1 MNMNLSEPD
10 LLHRAQKLNEQAL
23 AEIYDQFSP
32 GIFRYA
38 MRLLGDTVQAEDCVS
53 ETFSRFLQALHNGK
67 GPKDHLK
74 AYLYRIA
81 HNWITDQY
89 RRQPPPPLDIEDYA
103 ATFADGSNIQQDVEK
118 HLEQDRI
125 RAALKMLPAAQ
136 RQVIVLRY
144 LENWSIQEVA
154 ANLKRSPGAVK
165 AIQHRA
171 TISLREFLTAQEK
184 NK

>member
-1 MNMNLSEPD
+1 MSMNLSEPD
-10 LLHRAQKLNEQAL
+10 LLHRARQLNEQAL
-23 AEIYDQFSP
+23 VEVYDQFSP

-38 MRLLGDTVQAEDCVS
+38 MRQLGDAAQAEDCVS
-53 ETFSRFLQALHNGK
+53 DTFSRFLHALHNGK
-67 GPKDHLK
+67 GPKDYLK

-89 RRQPPPPLDIEDYA
+89 RRQPPPPLDIDE
-103 ATFADGSNIQQDVEK
+103 ATTLVDANSVQEDVEK
-118 HLEQDRI
+118 NLEQEQI
-125 RAALKMLPAAQ
+125 RAALQRLPAAQ

-154 ANLKRSPGAVK
+154 VSLKRSPGAIK

-171 TISLREFLTAQEK
+171 TLSLREILTTLEK
-184 NK
+184 KK

>member
-1 MNMNLSEPD
+1 MSMNLTESE
-10 LLHRAQKLNEQAL
+10 LLHRVHHFDEQAL
-23 AEIYDQFSP
+23 AEVFDQFSP

-38 MRLLGDTVQAEDCVS
+38 MRLLGDTDTAEDCVS
-53 ETFSRFLQALHNGK
+53 ETFSRLLHALHKGK

-89 RRQPPPPLDIEDYA
+89 RRQPPPPLDLDEA
-103 ATFADGSNIQQDVEK
+103 LTVADNVNIQETVEK
-118 HLEQDRI
+118 NLHQERI
-125 RAALKMLPAAQ
+125 RAALGKLPATQ

-144 LENWSIQEVA
+144 LEGWSIKEVA
-154 ANLKRSPGAVK
+154 ESLKRSAGAVK

-171 TISLREFLTAQEK
+171 TTSLQKHLAAQEE

>member
-1 MNMNLSEPD
+1 MNMNLTETD
-10 LLHRAQKLNEQAL
+10 LLRRVHQLDTRAL

-53 ETFSRFLQALHNGK
+53 ETFSRLLQALHKGK

-74 AYLYRIA
+74 AYIYRIA

-89 RRQPPPPLDIEDYA
+89 RRQPPPPLELDEELA
-103 ATFADGSNIQQDVEK
+103 VADANDPLETAEKNIRQE
-118 HLEQDRI
+118 RI
-125 RAALKMLPAAQ
+125 RAALRILPATQ
-136 RQVIVLRY
+136 RQVIILRY
-144 LENWSIQEVA
+144 LEGWEVQEVA
-154 ANLKRSPGAVK
+154 ASLKRSPGAVK

-171 TISLREFLTAQEK
+171 TTTLRKYLTAQEEDE
-184 NK
+184 

>member
-10 LLHRAQKLNEQAL
+10 LLHRAKELNEQAL

-38 MRLLGDTVQAEDCVS
+38 MRLLGDTVLAEDCVS
-53 ETFSRFLQALHNGK
+53 ETFSRFLHALHKKK
-67 GPKDHLK
+67 GPKDYLK

-81 HNWITDQY
+81 HNWITDHY
-89 RRQPPPPLDIEDYA
+89 RRQPPPPLDIEDA
-103 ATFADGSNIQQDVEK
+103 AIFADGSNVQQDVERS
-118 HLEQDRI
+118 LETERI
-125 RAALKMLPAAQ
+125 RAALKILPAAQ
-136 RQVIVLRY
+136 RQVIILRY

-154 ANLKRSPGAVK
+154 ASLQRSPGAVK

-171 TISLREFLTAQEK
+171 TISLRKFLTTQEK

>member
-10 LLHRAQKLNEQAL
+10 LLHRAQELNEQAL

-38 MRLLGDTVQAEDCVS
+38 MRLLGDTVLAEDCVS
-53 ETFSRFLQALHNGK
+53 ETFSRFLHALHNKK
-67 GPKDHLK
+67 GPKDYLK

-89 RRQPPPPLDIEDYA
+89 RRQPPPPLDIDDATTYA
-103 ATFADGSNIQQDVEK
+103 DSSNVQQDVENN
-118 HLEQDRI
+118 LEQERI
-125 RAALKMLPAAQ
+125 RAALKILPAAQ
-136 RQVIVLRY
+136 RQVIILRY

-154 ANLKRSPGAVK
+154 ASLKRTPGAVK

-171 TISLREFLTAQEK
+171 TISLRKFLMAQEK

>member
-10 LLHRAQKLNEQAL
+10 LLHRAKELNEQAL

-38 MRLLGDTVQAEDCVS
+38 MRLLGDTVLAEDCVS
-53 ETFSRFLQALHNGK
+53 ETFSRFLHALHKKK
-67 GPKDHLK
+67 GPKDYLK

-89 RRQPPPPLDIEDYA
+89 RRQPPPPLDIEDG
-103 ATFADGSNIQQDVEK
+103 ATFADGSNVQQDVERS
-118 HLEQDRI
+118 LETERI
-125 RAALKMLPAAQ
+125 RAALKILPATQ
-136 RQVIVLRY
+136 RQVIILRY

-154 ANLKRSPGAVK
+154 TSLKRSPGAVK

-171 TISLREFLTAQEK
+171 TISLRKFLTTQEK